1 MEKTKENSSNI
12 EEKYECQEERLDRI
26 EEKK

>member
-1 MEKTKENSSNI
+1 MEKTKEDSLNI
-12 EEKYECQEERLDRI
+12 EAKYECQEERLDRI